1 MTKLTDDDIRQ
12 IIAARFADTFCLPDD
27 IAFARAIEDAVLE
40 RAALAA
46 EKVQDNYNE
55 MQGGKWPEL
64 RDDAATGA
72 GDCASAIRAM
82 KNQGE

>member
-1 MTKLTDDDIRQ
+1 MAKLTLAQ
-12 IIAARFADTFCLPDD
+12 IDEIARKYAGMGGVEDYRT
-27 IAFARAIEDAVLE
+27 FARDIEDVVLE

-55 MQGGKWPEL
+55 KQGGKWPEL

-72 GDCASAIRAM
+72 GDCAAAIRAM
-82 KNQGE
+82 KNIGE